1 MSVFFNPLG
10 SFLPITV
17 RLFGLTSDARAR
29 LALDTGAT
37 QTMISRE
44 LANFMGYD
52 LGAGARSVQ
61 LITASGEEN
70 ATVVTIQRV
79 EALEHH
85 RLSMPVLCHDLPT
98 GTPFDGLLG
107 LDFLRGQRLTLDFRE
122 GLITLD

>member
-1 MSVFFNPLG
+1 MSLSFNPLG

-17 RLFGLTSDARAR
+17 RLFGPVSDARAR

-37 QTMISRE
+37 QTMISRD
-44 LANFMGYD
+44 LATFIGYN
-52 LGAGARSVQ
+52 LGAGGRTVQ
-61 LITASGEEN
+61 LITASGEET

-79 EALEHH
+79 EALEHQM
-85 RLSMPVLCHDLPT
+85 RNMPILCHDLPT

-107 LDFLRGQRLTLDFRE
+107 LDFFRNQRLTIDFRE

>member
-1 MSVFFNPLG
+1 
-10 SFLPITV
+10 
-17 RLFGLTSDARAR
+17 
-29 LALDTGAT
+29 
-37 QTMISRE
+37 MISRE